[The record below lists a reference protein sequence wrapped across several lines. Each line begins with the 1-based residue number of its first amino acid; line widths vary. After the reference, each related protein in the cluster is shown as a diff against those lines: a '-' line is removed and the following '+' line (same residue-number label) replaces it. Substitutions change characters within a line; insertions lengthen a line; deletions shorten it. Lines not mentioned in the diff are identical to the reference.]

1 MTESNA
7 TPHTLGN
14 EHFTRAVTEMSEHR
28 AVVAKEAIFNAQG
41 VKIIEKGTAINARLY
56 DRLTAHKLPRP
67 IEDALTAED
76 IVDGRA
82 LRKDMELLLAREPFY
97 ARMAEDPTERNRR
110 LDVIE
115 KLPLPEPMA
124 FQVTLARD
132 VRPGIYQH
140 SLRAM
145 WTMVWLAHQPLGSR
159 FELAEAAA
167 VGLLHDIGMLHLDP
181 ELLDSKAQLSREQQR
196 QLYSHPI
203 ISAMLLER
211 HHVYPKEVV
220 RAVFEHHEC
229 LNASGYPRNLSA
241 TDISPLGRCMSLTEV
256 VTAMISDEHTGGEL
270 RLSVLMR
277 MNMHRYDPALITR
290 VMGLLRPDL
299 DPASESVDALDDPV
313 GRLTEVDDIAGTW
326 PGLPELGAMSR
337 ERGAGL
343 AVVTQQMGQLRRS
356 LAEAGLTPTQLEHL
370 GDSALDPLLSR
381 ELSLLAREAAWQLRA
396 LSRET
401 QRRWKASAQ
410 EAMPVLLQAWIDR
423 CELLASE
430 LLIDAEQVLDD

>member
-1 MTESNA
+1 
-7 TPHTLGN
+7 
-14 EHFTRAVTEMSEHR
+14 
-28 AVVAKEAIFNAQG
+28 
-41 VKIIEKGTAINARLY
+41 
-56 DRLTAHKLPRP
+56 
-67 IEDALTAED
+67 
-76 IVDGRA
+76 
-82 LRKDMELLLAREPFY
+82 
-97 ARMAEDPTERNRR
+97 
-110 LDVIE
+110 
-115 KLPLPEPMA
+115 
-124 FQVTLARD
+124 
-132 VRPGIYQH
+132 
-140 SLRAM
+140 
-145 WTMVWLAHQPLGSR
+145 
-159 FELAEAAA
+159 
-167 VGLLHDIGMLHLDP
+167 
-181 ELLDSKAQLSREQQR
+181 
-196 QLYSHPI
+196 
-203 ISAMLLER
+203 MLLER

-220 RAVFEHHEC
+220 RAVFEHHEY

-241 TDISPLGRCMSLTEV
+241 ADISPLGRCMCLTEV